1 MNRDAEII
9 TFGCRLNIYESEI
22 LKQGIKKSNI
32 KNTSVFNSC
41 AVTSET
47 VRQVKQSIR
56 KRKRE
61 FPDDKIIVTGCAAQI
76 DPKIFSEM
84 EEVDIVSGNL
94 EKRDINNLI
103 KKDKPKAKINVS
115 NILENKQNLNSLTD
129 GYDNR
134 SRAFVEIQNGCNHRC
149 TFCIIPYGRGNSSSK
164 SVKNIINEINLMLEK
179 GHKEIVLTGVDIA
192 SWGHDLETETNLG
205 FLIDKILKGCPDLK
219 RLKLSSMDVIGF
231 DDQLLEIVSSEKRI
245 LPHLHLSLQA
255 GDNMI
260 LKRMKRRHLREDAI
274 NLCSKIREKRNDMAF
289 GADLITGFPTETD
302 EMFLNTIKIVDECN
316 LDWLH
321 VFPFSPRPGTPA
333 AKMPQNKKETSKKR
347 AKILREKGEKIKKA
361 HLKNLVGKE
370 IEVFVEKNNSGHTNQ
385 FAPVKLEDEFL
396 PGTSVIAKIFKS
408 DDNFV
413 YGKSIN

>member
-76 DPKIFSEM
+76 DPKTFSEM

-347 AKILREKGEKIKKA
+347 AKILRDKGEEIKKA

-370 IEVFVEKNNSGHTNQ
+370 VEVFVEKNNSGHTNQ

>member
-22 LKQGIKKSNI
+22 LKQGVKKGNI

-76 DPKIFSEM
+76 DPKTFSEM

-192 SWGHDLETETNLG
+192 SWGHDLETKTNLG

-302 EMFLNTIKIVDECN
+302 EMFLNTIKIVDECK

-333 AKMPQNKKETSKKR
+333 AKMPQNKKETSKNR

-396 PGTSVIAKIFKS
+396 PGTSVITKIFKS

>member
-61 FPDDKIIVTGCAAQI
+61 FPNDKIIVTGCAAQI
-76 DPKIFSEM
+76 DPKTLSEM
-84 EEVDIVSGNL
+84 EEVEIVSGNL

-347 AKILREKGEKIKKA
+347 AKILREKGEEIKKA

>member
-76 DPKIFSEM
+76 DPKTFSEM

-94 EKRDINNLI
+94 EKRNINNLI

-347 AKILREKGEKIKKA
+347 AKILRDKGEEIKKA

>member
-76 DPKIFSEM
+76 DPKTFSEM

-94 EKRDINNLI
+94 EKRYINNLI
-103 KKDKPKAKINVS
+103 KKDNPKAKINVS

-231 DDQLLEIVSSEKRI
+231 DDQLWM
-245 LPHLHLSLQA
+245 Q
-255 GDNMI
+255 G
-260 LKRMKRRHLREDAI
+260 
-274 NLCSKIREKRNDMAF
+274 
-289 GADLITGFPTETD
+289 
-302 EMFLNTIKIVDECN
+302 
-316 LDWLH
+316 
-321 VFPFSPRPGTPA
+321 
-333 AKMPQNKKETSKKR
+333 
-347 AKILREKGEKIKKA
+347 
-361 HLKNLVGKE
+361 
-370 IEVFVEKNNSGHTNQ
+370 
-385 FAPVKLEDEFL
+385 
-396 PGTSVIAKIFKS
+396 
-408 DDNFV
+408 
-413 YGKSIN
+413 

>member
-22 LKQGIKKSNI
+22 LKQGVKKGNI

-76 DPKIFSEM
+76 DPKTFSEM

-103 KKDKPKAKINVS
+103 KKNKLKAKINVS

-149 TFCIIPYGRGNSSSK
+149 TFCIIPYGRGKSSSK

-192 SWGHDLETETNLG
+192 SWGHDLETKTNLG

-302 EMFLNTIKIVDECN
+302 EMFLNTIKIIDECN

-347 AKILREKGEKIKKA
+347 AKILRDKGEEIKKA

-396 PGTSVIAKIFKS
+396 PGTSVITKIFKS

>member
-22 LKQGIKKSNI
+22 LKQGVKKGNI

-76 DPKIFSEM
+76 DPKTFSEM

-129 GYDNR
+129 AYDNR

-192 SWGHDLETETNLG
+192 SWGHDLETKTNLG

-347 AKILREKGEKIKKA
+347 AKILREKGEEIKKA

-396 PGTSVIAKIFKS
+396 PGTSVITKIFKS

>member
-22 LKQGIKKSNI
+22 LKQGVKKGNI

-76 DPKIFSEM
+76 DPKTFSEM

-103 KKDKPKAKINVS
+103 KKNKLKAKINVS

-149 TFCIIPYGRGNSSSK
+149 TFCIIPYGRGKSSSK

-192 SWGHDLETETNLG
+192 SWGHDLETKTNLG

-231 DDQLLEIVSSEKRI
+231 DDQLLEIISSEKRI

-347 AKILREKGEKIKKA
+347 AKILRDKGEEIKKA

-396 PGTSVIAKIFKS
+396 PGTSVITKIFKS

>member
-76 DPKIFSEM
+76 DPKTFSEM

-274 NLCSKIREKRNDMAF
+274 NLCSKIREKRSDMAF

-347 AKILREKGEKIKKA
+347 AKILREKGEEIKKA

-408 DDNFV
+408 DNNFV
-413 YGKSIN
+413 YGKSVN

>member
-1 MNRDAEII
+1 MNRDAELI

-61 FPDDKIIVTGCAAQI
+61 FPGDKIIVTGCAAQI
-76 DPKIFSEM
+76 DPKTFSEM

-408 DDNFV
+408 DNNFV
-413 YGKSIN
+413 YGKSVN

>member
-22 LKQGIKKSNI
+22 LKQGVKKGNI

-76 DPKIFSEM
+76 DPKTFSEM

-103 KKDKPKAKINVS
+103 KKDKLKAKINVS

-149 TFCIIPYGRGNSSSK
+149 TFCIIPYGRGKSSSK

-192 SWGHDLETETNLG
+192 SWGHDLETKTNLG

-302 EMFLNTIKIVDECN
+302 EMFLNTIKSVDECN

-347 AKILREKGEKIKKA
+347 AKILRDKGEEIKKA

-396 PGTSVIAKIFKS
+396 PGTSVITKIFKS

>member
-22 LKQGIKKSNI
+22 LKQEVKKGNI

-76 DPKIFSEM
+76 DPKTFSEM

-103 KKDKPKAKINVS
+103 KKDNPKAKINVS

-347 AKILREKGEKIKKA
+347 AKILREKGEEIKKA

>member
-76 DPKIFSEM
+76 DPKTFSEM

-347 AKILREKGEKIKKA
+347 AKILREKGEEIKKA
-361 HLKNLVGKE
+361 HFKNLVGKE

>member
-1 MNRDAEII
+1 MNRNAEII

-22 LKQGIKKSNI
+22 LKQGVKKANI

-61 FPDDKIIVTGCAAQI
+61 FPNDKIIVTGCAAQI
-76 DPKIFSEM
+76 DPKTFSEM

-94 EKRDINNLI
+94 EKRDINSLI
-103 KKDKPKAKINVS
+103 KKDKPKVKINVS

-164 SVKNIINEINLMLEK
+164 SVKNIISEINLMLEK

>member
-22 LKQGIKKSNI
+22 LKQGVKKGNI

-76 DPKIFSEM
+76 DPKTFSEM

-103 KKDKPKAKINVS
+103 KKDKLKAKINVS

-149 TFCIIPYGRGNSSSK
+149 TFCIIPYGRGKSSSK

-192 SWGHDLETETNLG
+192 SWGHDLETKTNLG

-347 AKILREKGEKIKKA
+347 AKILRDKGEEIKKA

-396 PGTSVIAKIFKS
+396 PGTSVITKIFKS

>member
-76 DPKIFSEM
+76 DPKTFSEM

-347 AKILREKGEKIKKA
+347 AKILRDKGEEIKKA

>member
-76 DPKIFSEM
+76 DPKTFSEM
-84 EEVDIVSGNL
+84 DEVDIVSGNL

-347 AKILREKGEKIKKA
+347 AKILREKGEEIKKA

-370 IEVFVEKNNSGHTNQ
+370 VEVFVEKNNSGHTNQ

>member
-22 LKQGIKKSNI
+22 LKQGVKKGNI

-76 DPKIFSEM
+76 DPKTFSEM

-103 KKDKPKAKINVS
+103 KKNKLKAKINVS

-134 SRAFVEIQNGCNHRC
+134 SRAFIEIQNGCNHRC

-347 AKILREKGEKIKKA
+347 AKILREKGEEIKKA

-370 IEVFVEKNNSGHTNQ
+370 VEVFVEKNNSGHTNQ

>member
-76 DPKIFSEM
+76 DPKTFSEM

-103 KKDKPKAKINVS
+103 KKDNPKAKINVS

-347 AKILREKGEKIKKA
+347 AKILREKGEEIKKA

-370 IEVFVEKNNSGHTNQ
+370 VEVFVEKNNSGHTNQ

>member
-22 LKQGIKKSNI
+22 LKQGIKKGNI

-76 DPKIFSEM
+76 DPKTFSEM

-347 AKILREKGEKIKKA
+347 AKILREKGEEIKKA

>member
-76 DPKIFSEM
+76 DPKTFSEM

-94 EKRDINNLI
+94 EKRYINNLI
-103 KKDKPKAKINVS
+103 KKDNPKAKINVS

-347 AKILREKGEKIKKA
+347 AKILREKGEEIKKA

-370 IEVFVEKNNSGHTNQ
+370 VEVFVEKNNSGHTNQ

>member
-22 LKQGIKKSNI
+22 LKQGVKKGNI

-76 DPKIFSEM
+76 DPKTFSEM

-103 KKDKPKAKINVS
+103 KKDKLKAKINVS

-192 SWGHDLETETNLG
+192 SWGHDLETKTNLG

-302 EMFLNTIKIVDECN
+302 EMFLNTIKIIDECN

-347 AKILREKGEKIKKA
+347 AKILRDKGEEIKKA

-396 PGTSVIAKIFKS
+396 PGTSVITKIFKS

>member
-22 LKQGIKKSNI
+22 LKQEVKKGNI

-61 FPDDKIIVTGCAAQI
+61 FPGDKIIVTGCAAQI
-76 DPKIFSEM
+76 DPKTFSEM
-84 EEVDIVSGNL
+84 DEVDIVSGNL

-149 TFCIIPYGRGNSSSK
+149 TFCIIPYGRGNSFSK

-231 DDQLLEIVSSEKRI
+231 DDQLLEIVSSEKRV

-347 AKILREKGEKIKKA
+347 AKILRDKGEEIKKA

>member
-22 LKQGIKKSNI
+22 LKQGVKKGNI

-76 DPKIFSEM
+76 DPKTFSEM

-103 KKDKPKAKINVS
+103 KKDKLKAKINVS

-192 SWGHDLETETNLG
+192 SWGHDLETKTNLG

-347 AKILREKGEKIKKA
+347 AKILRDKGEEIKKA

-370 IEVFVEKNNSGHTNQ
+370 IEVFVEKNKSGHTNQ

-396 PGTSVIAKIFKS
+396 PGTSVITKIFKS